1 MIAQYKLLR
10 VLKLIGLLK
19 SRSKSISQLADS
31 LETTT
36 RTIYRYLE
44 LLEEVGFIV
53 DKDFHNRY
61 FIHTEEQA
69 QETEFT
75 NEEAILVKEL
85 IQSGARGHPLQDT
98 LLKKLYLNS
107 DLKTISQNLL
117 KARLGILVDRLGQ
130 AIREERLVV
139 LRNYHSANSDQINDR
154 KVEPIYLTPNFDA
167 VVSLDQADQKNKH
180 FKLERI
186 GEVVLLDQP
195 HKYQHLHQKIQ
206 TDIFG
211 MTAEREIWVSLKMN
225 LRAYLLMREEVPL
238 SVPFLKKEGDTYSF
252 YGPVGSFEGIA
263 RFVLGLLDSVEVVRP
278 IEFKEYLQDRI
289 NDHQF

>member
-1 MIAQYKLLR
+1 MVAQYKILR

-61 FIHTEEQA
+61 FIHTEEESR
-69 QETEFT
+69 ETEFT
-75 NEEAILVKEL
+75 NEEAGLVKEL
-85 IQSGARGHPLQDT
+85 IQSGARGHPLQET

-139 LRNYHSANSDQINDR
+139 LRNYHSAHSDQISDR
-154 KVEPIYLTPNFDA
+154 KVEPIYLTPNFDDYELA
-167 VVSLDQADQKNKH
+167 RITDTP
-180 FKLERI
+180 ERVHVHI
-186 GEVVLLDQP
+186 VDSNEKPTGVGEPPVP
-195 HKYQHLHQKIQ
+195 PI
-206 TDIFG
+206 
-211 MTAEREIWVSLKMN
+211 AC
-225 LRAYLLMREEVPL
+225 AMRCI
-238 SVPFLKKEGDTYSF
+238 S
-252 YGPVGSFEGIA
+252 
-263 RFVLGLLDSVEVVRP
+263 
-278 IEFKEYLQDRI
+278 
-289 NDHQF
+289 

>member
-1 MIAQYKLLR
+1 MVAQYKILR

-61 FIHTEEQA
+61 FIHTEEESR
-69 QETEFT
+69 ETEFT
-75 NEEAILVKEL
+75 NEEAGLVKEL
-85 IQSGARGHPLQDT
+85 IQSGARGHPLQET

-130 AIREERLVV
+130 AIKEERLVV
-139 LRNYHSANSDQINDR
+139 LRNYHSAHSDQISDR

-167 VVSLDQADQKNKH
+167 IVALDWSDQGNKH

-186 GEVVLLDQP
+186 GEVVLLDQSY
-195 HKYQHLHQKIQ
+195 KYQDLHQKLQ

-211 MTAEREIWVSLKMN
+211 MTSEGDIWISLKMK
-225 LRAYLLMREEVPL
+225 LRAYLLLREEVPM
-238 SVPFLKKEGDTYSF
+238 SVPFLEKSADGYTF
-252 YGPVGSFEGIA
+252 NGPVGSFEGIG
-263 RFVLGLLDSVEVVRP
+263 RFVLGLLDAIEVISP
-278 IEFKEYLQDRI
+278 PEFKEYLEKKI
-289 NDHQF
+289 TNHHF

>member
-130 AIREERLVV
+130 AMREERLVV

-186 GEVVLLDQP
+186 GEVVILDQP

-263 RFVLGLLDSVEVVRP
+263 RLSDE
-278 IEFKEYLQDRI
+278 IEPGHTFFPAEFPTRGGSQKR
-289 NDHQF
+289 